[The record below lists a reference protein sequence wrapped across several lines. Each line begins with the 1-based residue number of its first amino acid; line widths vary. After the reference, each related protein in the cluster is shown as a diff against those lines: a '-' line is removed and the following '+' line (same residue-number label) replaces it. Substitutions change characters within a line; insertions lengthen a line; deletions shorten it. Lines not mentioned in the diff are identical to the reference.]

1 MLSNIFKSGI
11 PGVRTVS
18 QEPFVI
24 DANSR
29 VIEPPK
35 ARVIRPK
42 NDVPEGSAEAGD
54 TFEAGITEMAAT
66 INLEEH
72 KELLDDAM
80 EKAKLLQDDA
90 RERAQKI
97 LEDAKADAEAI
108 RKAAQEEGFAK
119 GLEDGNMEAMR
130 RADEYLEKISR
141 ERDQALAQA
150 REEMMEN
157 ITDTEEQIVDV
168 ACKLIQKLTG
178 ILVDDYKPVM
188 IYMINQVLNEDED
201 SRKFVIRVSEEN
213 YTYIADNADRLSGAA
228 NPGITIEIFSDTKL
242 QKGQCQIE
250 SDTGIVDLSM
260 DVQVRNLITA
270 IKLLSTQ

>member
-1 MLSNIFKSGI
+1 M
-11 PGVRTVS
+11 
-18 QEPFVI
+18 
-24 DANSR
+24 
-29 VIEPPK
+29 
-35 ARVIRPK
+35 
-42 NDVPEGSAEAGD
+42 
-54 TFEAGITEMAAT
+54 
-66 INLEEH
+66 
-72 KELLDDAM
+72 
-80 EKAKLLQDDA
+80 
-90 RERAQKI
+90 
-97 LEDAKADAEAI
+97 EDAKADAEAI

-213 YTYIADNADRLSGAA
+213 YTYIADNTDRLSGAA

>member
-1 MLSNIFKSGI
+1 M
-11 PGVRTVS
+11 
-18 QEPFVI
+18 I

-35 ARVIRPK
+35 PRVIRPK

-228 NPGITIEIFSDTKL
+228 NPGRISGGSAKSPGFCWNPCLSDILNT
-242 QKGQCQIE
+242 
-250 SDTGIVDLSM
+250 TFRTVP
-260 DVQVRNLITA
+260 
-270 IKLLSTQ
+270 STRWSVPPPCMISARSSSRRRS

>member
-1 MLSNIFKSGI
+1 MSNIFKSGI

-35 ARVIRPK
+35 PRVIRPK

-228 NPGITIEIFSDTKL
+228 NPGIAIEIFSDTKL

>member
-1 MLSNIFKSGI
+1 M
-11 PGVRTVS
+11 
-18 QEPFVI
+18 
-24 DANSR
+24 
-29 VIEPPK
+29 
-35 ARVIRPK
+35 
-42 NDVPEGSAEAGD
+42 
-54 TFEAGITEMAAT
+54 
-66 INLEEH
+66 
-72 KELLDDAM
+72 
-80 EKAKLLQDDA
+80 
-90 RERAQKI
+90 
-97 LEDAKADAEAI
+97 EDAKADAEAI

-157 ITDTEEQIVDV
+157 IADTEEQIVDV

-242 QKGQCQIE
+242 QKGLCQIE

>member
-1 MLSNIFKSGI
+1 MSNIFKSGI

-35 ARVIRPK
+35 PRVIRPK

-168 ACKLIQKLTG
+168 AYFMEESGAEAQMEQKEQKSGNSTG
-178 ILVDDYKPVM
+178 PVNFTGNSDDDIIEDVSLETEMMKAQG
-188 IYMINQVLNEDED
+188 NQV
-201 SRKFVIRVSEEN
+201 N
-213 YTYIADNADRLSGAA
+213 YMA
-228 NPGITIEIFSDTKL
+228 
-242 QKGQCQIE
+242 
-250 SDTGIVDLSM
+250 
-260 DVQVRNLITA
+260 
-270 IKLLSTQ
+270 

>member
-1 MLSNIFKSGI
+1 MSNIFKSGI

-35 ARVIRPK
+35 PRVIRPK

-97 LEDAKADAEAI
+97 LEDAKVDAEAI
-108 RKAAQEEGFAK
+108 RKAA
-119 GLEDGNMEAMR
+119 
-130 RADEYLEKISR
+130 
-141 ERDQALAQA
+141 
-150 REEMMEN
+150 
-157 ITDTEEQIVDV
+157 
-168 ACKLIQKLTG
+168 
-178 ILVDDYKPVM
+178 
-188 IYMINQVLNEDED
+188 
-201 SRKFVIRVSEEN
+201 
-213 YTYIADNADRLSGAA
+213 
-228 NPGITIEIFSDTKL
+228 
-242 QKGQCQIE
+242 
-250 SDTGIVDLSM
+250 
-260 DVQVRNLITA
+260 
-270 IKLLSTQ
+270 

>member
-35 ARVIRPK
+35 PRVIRPK

-97 LEDAKADAEAI
+97 W
-108 RKAAQEEGFAK
+108 RMPRRMQRQFAK
-119 GLEDGNMEAMR
+119 LHRKRVCKRAR
-130 RADEYLEKISR
+130 RWQHGSDA
-141 ERDQALAQA
+141 
-150 REEMMEN
+150 
-157 ITDTEEQIVDV
+157 
-168 ACKLIQKLTG
+168 
-178 ILVDDYKPVM
+178 
-188 IYMINQVLNEDED
+188 
-201 SRKFVIRVSEEN
+201 
-213 YTYIADNADRLSGAA
+213 
-228 NPGITIEIFSDTKL
+228 PG
-242 QKGQCQIE
+242 G
-250 SDTGIVDLSM
+250 
-260 DVQVRNLITA
+260 
-270 IKLLSTQ
+270 

>member
-1 MLSNIFKSGI
+1 MQLRII
-11 PGVRTVS
+11 CL
-18 QEPFVI
+18 
-24 DANSR
+24 
-29 VIEPPK
+29 IEDSIVMK
-35 ARVIRPK
+35 R
-42 NDVPEGSAEAGD
+42 NQ
-54 TFEAGITEMAAT
+54 
-66 INLEEH
+66 H
-72 KELLDDAM
+72 
-80 EKAKLLQDDA
+80 DA

-201 SRKFVIRVSEEN
+201 